1 MATGPID
8 YTGLQPKEDF
18 TRDIASGLQLSAAF
32 QQIQAQKQAQEQA
45 VLAQQQAQAAQQQ
58 YQSDVLAAMNNPTP
72 QNFAGLALKYP
83 AQREAIKQ
91 SWETQSEGERKA
103 QGDAASQAYSALLAG
118 KPDIAKQ
125 VVQTRIDA
133 LKNAGQDTSA
143 ESNILSILQSN
154 PQQAQAALGFTL
166 AHIGDPKAFAT
177 QFGSLQQEGRAA
189 QAAPDQLAK
198 TQEEILTAQQKRRLA
213 EFDAQIASADSETKR
228 GQLQLERDKFV
239 AEQGQKV
246 QAQGQDVQSKIDSV
260 QQALDVTKELIKDPL
275 LESSFGVGSTIGK
288 FLGQIPGTENLGF
301 RAKVQTLKSQL
312 FIPAVAAFKAAGG
325 AGALSDAEGKKLDA
339 AIASLDTDLKPEQFK
354 NSLGVAQR
362 YLEKGFK
369 ALVANQKLPTTGG
382 GYVATV
388 PGVGTVNEG
397 DINRLLKARPGATR
411 EQVIQ
416 YIQSLQKA
424 Q

>member
-1 MATGPID
+1 MAIGPID
-8 YTGLQPKEDF
+8 YAGLQPKEDF
-18 TRDIASGLQLSAAF
+18 TRDIASGLQLSAAY
-32 QQIQAQKQAQEQA
+32 QQLQAQKQAQEQA
-45 VLAQQQAQAAQQQ
+45 LLAQQQAQAAQQQ
-58 YQSDVLAAMNNPTP
+58 YHSDVLAAMNNPTP

-103 QGDAASQAYSALLAG
+103 QGDAAAQAYSALLAG

-133 LKNAGQDTSA
+133 LTNSGQDPSA
-143 ESNILSILQSN
+143 EKNILSILQSN

-177 QFGSLQQEGRAA
+177 QFGSLGQENRAA
-189 QAAPDQLAK
+189 EAAPGQLTK

-239 AEQGQKV
+239 AEQGIKK
-246 QAQGQDVQSKIDSV
+246 QAVQSGSQD
-260 QQALDVTKELIKDPL
+260 AADTGNFLISTIKSAANHPGL
-275 LESSFGVGSTIGK
+275 KTGTGTGSSISSFFNSSDASDFRAIVDTIKSQQFLNEVKKLKEAGAT
-288 FLGQIPGTENLGF
+288 LGQVTEN
-301 RAKVQTLKSQL
+301 
-312 FIPAVAAFKAAGG
+312 
-325 AGALSDAEGKKLDA
+325 EGKKLENN
-339 AIASLDTDLKPEQFK
+339 IANLDYTKGSTESFK
-354 NSLGVAQR
+354 NRLNILLQQTQKYVDKIVASGKLPVSGGA
-362 YLEKGFK
+362 Y
-369 ALVANQKLPTTGG
+369 VAN
-382 GYVATV
+382 V
-388 PGVGTVNEG
+388 PGVGAIKEG
-397 DINRLLKARPGATR
+397 DINRLLQSRPGATR
-411 EQVIQ
+411 DQVIQ